1 MELTSLRSNQFFLV
15 DYASGKLQPRT
26 EIILLVEKPIYKS
39 KADKVIRGTEIQ
51 EMRFSSSS
59 NGIRQVI
66 GMLEEALKVANDYE
80 KMGGAI
86 NNIITSQTDT
96 NQK

>member
-1 MELTSLRSNQFFLV
+1 
-15 DYASGKLQPRT
+15 
-26 EIILLVEKPIYKS
+26 
-39 KADKVIRGTEIQ
+39 
-51 EMRFSSSS
+51 MRFSSSS